1 LKAVEDRTQ
10 GSRRAAEELDI
21 LILGPVPP
29 PFGGISIHVSRLVSL
44 LSTRGFSVGVLNH
57 FRGTDQ
63 PFVLAALNRSPFRY
77 YRVPRH
83 FPARVVHYHHSRW
96 PHLVAFAIGRGTR
109 SRYILTLHAGDVR
122 KHFPQLI
129 SIVPFVSRITR
140 WSLSRFDVIITVDPS
155 IAAAVREHTSA
166 RIEVIP
172 AFISSAGSESERY
185 EPELEEFLCDGR
197 VLLVAAYGVQFMN
210 GRELYGL
217 DTVVE
222 AFIALAPTRE
232 DARLAIFIARR
243 PTERKARRHL
253 EQLEQRL
260 RDANVDARVRVVY
273 GLPLLPAF
281 RRNAIFMRP
290 TRAEG
295 DAVSVREARW
305 AGVPVVAS
313 DVIARPTG
321 VTTFAVGDASEL
333 RKALDSALDQPV
345 QAREVA
351 SKPDTPSG
359 PEAFSE
365 RLIQLYRDELS
376 LLERDGDRMP
386 REAEPHP
393 GDAV

>member
-1 LKAVEDRTQ
+1 LEAVEDRTQ

-29 PFGGISIHVSRLVSL
+29 PFGGISVHVTRLVSL
-44 LSTRGFSVGVLNH
+44 LSAAGFSVGVLNH

-63 PFVLAALNRSPFRY
+63 PFVLAALNRSPLRY
-77 YRVPRH
+77 YRLPRR

-96 PHLVAFAIGRGTR
+96 PHLVAFAIGRGAR

-129 SIVPFVSRITR
+129 SRVPFMSRITR
-140 WSLSRFDVIITVDPS
+140 WSLTRFDLVITVDPS

-166 RIEVIP
+166 RVEVIP
-172 AFISSAGSESERY
+172 AFIASEGTECDRY
-185 EPELEEFLCDGR
+185 EPQLEDFLREGR

-217 DTVVE
+217 DTVIE
-222 AFIALAPTRE
+222 AFVALAPTRK
-232 DARLAIFIARR
+232 DARLAIFIAQR
-243 PTERKARRHL
+243 PSERKARHHL
-253 EQLEQRL
+253 EQLEQCL
-260 RDANVDARVRVVY
+260 RDANVETRVRVVY

-281 RRNAIFMRP
+281 RRNTIFVRP

-333 RKALDSALDQPV
+333 RNALDSALDQPI
-345 QAREVA
+345 QEREV
-351 SKPDTPSG
+351 SESDTPSS

-365 RLIQLYRDELS
+365 RLIQLYREELS
-376 LLERDGDRMP
+376 QLERDGDRLP

-393 GDAV
+393 RDAV